1 MFFYNSNHGR
11 VDHNHTC
18 IPSLYAYQTRGPPVG
33 CGVCLCGGRPVE
45 KIFMPVPDFGYFTWG
60 KGPML
65 WDLKYYIKKAF
76 QPCCCCFFFCFYFS
90 FFINSS
96 FSQPRL
102 GVFNH
107 YSCSSRLCYEGAWRI
122 TPLRLKMNPPRPSA
136 PILLGCFLLSEFCP
150 QAAGIESLEKTVTL
164 YCTLPLAVSRVLML
178 S

>member
-76 QPCCCCFFFCFYFS
+76 QPCCCCFFFAFTFLSLLTRHFHSRDLGCSIIILVRQGYATRGHGESPHLDLKWTHRGHLLLSYSVAFCCQNFA
-90 FFINSS
+90 
-96 FSQPRL
+96 PRL
-102 GVFNH
+102 RG
-107 YSCSSRLCYEGAWRI
+107 SSL
-122 TPLRLKMNPPRPSA
+122 
-136 PILLGCFLLSEFCP
+136 
-150 QAAGIESLEKTVTL
+150 
-164 YCTLPLAVSRVLML
+164 
-178 S
+178 